1 MKSDYKFYIV
11 NNENV
16 SEGTN
21 GGPANYKF
29 TISSSWF
36 TVTDSN
42 GLSIFQM
49 LKDTYFNYIIKNRD
63 SYIECYIIAIKDT
76 GKNIVNKK
84 IILDYMNS
92 GDISHIDNLKQ
103 THNISAVTQFNGNVG
118 NAGNGSEKDSLIIHS
133 DKNYNIIYEDTNIVN
148 EINDIKLSF
157 MVNHFEEN
165 NHTMKYISN
174 PCFTLSNNC
183 LSAILS
189 H

>member
-1 MKSDYKFYIV
+1 MTSGYKLYIV

-16 SEGTN
+16 SERIN
-21 GGPANYKF
+21 GGPENYKF
-29 TISSSWF
+29 TISASYF
-36 TVTDSN
+36 TVSESN

-49 LKDTYFNYIIKNRD
+49 LKDTYFNYIINNYD

-76 GKNIVNKK
+76 GKNTVNKQ

-103 THNISAVTQFNGNVG
+103 THNISVVTQFHGNAG
-118 NAGNGSEKDSLIIHS
+118 NAGNGAKKDSLIIHS

-148 EINDIKLSF
+148 EMNDVKLSF

-174 PCFTLSNNC
+174 PCFTVSNNC
-183 LSAILS
+183 LNTILS
-189 H
+189 Q